1 MPAKFNPALLSSAR
15 ELRRNMTKEERHLW
29 YDFLRTYPVKFT
41 KQKIIGNYIV
51 DFYCA
56 RAKLVLELD
65 GSQHYD
71 PEGIQKDAR
80 RTEYLESLGLM
91 VLRFSN
97 DDIKRNLRGVCE
109 RVDAVVKDR
118 MQK

>member
-1 MPAKFNPALLSSAR
+1 MKRA
-15 ELRRNMTKEERHLW
+15 ENMTSLSQQLRKNATPEENTLW
-29 YDFLRTYPVKFT
+29 YQYLRDYPIRFRRQFVF
-41 KQKIIGNYIV
+41 GHYIV

>member
-1 MPAKFNPALLSSAR
+1 MKRA
-15 ELRRNMTKEERHLW
+15 ENMTNLSQQLRKNATPEENALW
-29 YDFLRTYPVKFT
+29 YQYLREYPIRFRRQFVF
-41 KQKIIGNYIV
+41 GRYIV

-56 RAKLVLELD
+56 KAKLVLELD

-71 PEGIQKDAR
+71 PEAMENDAQ
-80 RTEYLESLGLM
+80 RTEYLEKLGLR

-109 RVDAVVKDR
+109 QIDVVVRER